1 MSASCSAQAPPK
13 QPSLSEAC
21 SLPHCNPWLQGS
33 LLHYARAITSSFV
46 EGAQILDCVIAVPA
60 FWGQAQRQ
68 AMADAAGLAGLNV
81 LSLINSHAAAAL
93 QFGIER
99 DFTDKVE
106 NVIL

>member
-1 MSASCSAQAPPK
+1 M
-13 QPSLSEAC
+13 
-21 SLPHCNPWLQGS
+21 PHCDFWLQGS
-33 LLHYARAITSSFV
+33 LLHYARTITSSFV

-68 AMADAAGLAGLNV
+68 AMTAAAGLAGLNV

-99 DFTDKVE
+99 DFTDKVK
-106 NVIL
+106 NVVL

>member
-1 MSASCSAQAPPK
+1 MEQ
-13 QPSLSEAC
+13 C
-21 SLPHCNPWLQGS
+21 SLPHCDFWLQGS
-33 LLHYARAITSSFV
+33 LLHYARTITSSFV

-68 AMADAAGLAGLNV
+68 AMTDAAGLAGLNV